1 MLLVER
7 RFALEFPQAPP
18 RADLLLLL
26 KSEIDVLIVPPRH
39 RRASHESP
47 GLGHSCFRPAETSI
61 LSPNGDGG
69 PSHR

>member
-47 GLGHSCFRPAETSI
+47 GLGHSCFRLAETSI
-61 LSPNGDGG
+61 LAPNGDGG